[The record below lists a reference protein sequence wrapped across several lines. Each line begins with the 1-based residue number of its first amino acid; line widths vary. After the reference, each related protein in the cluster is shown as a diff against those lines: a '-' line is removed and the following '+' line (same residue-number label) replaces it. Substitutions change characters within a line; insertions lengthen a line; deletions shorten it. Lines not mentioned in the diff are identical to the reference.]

1 MRQFE
6 GDDFRHQ
13 GFCKYRC
20 VLILSKITRTSILLI
35 LKISHCSVS
44 SFIIGHQV
52 HRRQHTGERPYSCA
66 ECRREFTNWANYN
79 KHMKRRHRS
88 DSDPNSINT
97 IRNSNRT
104 YQVWSFIVICLY
116 LIKNIED
123 EIQNYNLAC
132 FLY

>member
-6 GDDFRHQ
+6 GNDFIHR

-20 VLILSKITRTSILLI
+20 VLILSKITLASILLI
-35 LKISHCSVS
+35 FKKSHSVR
-44 SFIIGHQV
+44 SFILSHQV

-79 KHMKRRHRS
+79 KHMKRRHRN

-104 YQVWSFIVICLY
+104 YQVWSFNVICLS
-116 LIKNIED
+116 LIENIED
-123 EIQNYNLAC
+123 
-132 FLY
+132 

>member
-6 GDDFRHQ
+6 GNDFIHR

-20 VLILSKITRTSILLI
+20 VLILSKITLASILLI
-35 LKISHCSVS
+35 FKKSHSVR
-44 SFIIGHQV
+44 SFILSHQV

-79 KHMKRRHRS
+79 KHMKRRHRN

-104 YQVWSFIVICLY
+104 YQVWSFIVICLS
-116 LIKNIED
+116 LIENIED
-123 EIQNYNLAC
+123 
-132 FLY
+132 